1 MKTTMQ
7 IELPLDHEPSL
18 NYWAK
23 CIADDDV
30 VSGYWISW
38 DAAYESAWQH
48 IEWELAN
55 EQS

>member
-48 IEWELAN
+48 IEWELSN